1 MNLRNREPTAR
12 WAALVFVAC
21 VASACASS
29 ATDRDSPEAPE
40 VVLGQ
45 QFTGAETLFLRGP
58 VPLTFSLTIRNPLD
72 VPVTL
77 RRVEL
82 RTQGQGG
89 YTLRAE
95 APHLD
100 KTIPAGGEETI
111 QLHTWGRSSG
121 GIVSRSSP
129 VSLLGT
135 AVFDSPRGD
144 LARVF
149 TAYLPQPG

>member
-1 MNLRNREPTAR
+1 M
-12 WAALVFVAC
+12 
-21 VASACASS
+21 
-29 ATDRDSPEAPE
+29 
-40 VVLGQ
+40 LGQ

-58 VPLTFSLTIRNPLD
+58 VPLTFSLTITNPLD

-82 RTQGQGG
+82 RTQGDGA

-100 KTIPAGGEETI
+100 KTIPAGAEETI
-111 QLHTWGRSSG
+111 QLHTWGRSAG
-121 GIVSRSSP
+121 GFISRSAP
-129 VSLLGT
+129 VSLIGT
-135 AVFDSPRGD
+135 AVFDSPEGD